1 MVFQTELREKR
12 CYTVIDLSALKENL
26 ITAKK
31 LLSPEMKVI
40 GVVKANSYGLGSVR
54 VAKAIQDE
62 VWGFAV
68 ATYTEAVELQD
79 AGIQKPILI
88 LSMIPEV
95 CYGSCI
101 ERDIRPTFYDDD
113 NLKRFGEK
121 AKKLGKTGLY
131 HLAVDTGMT
140 RIGLFPDE
148 SGFLTAKRMAEIPY
162 TRAEGIY
169 THLATMDEEDPQ
181 KAIAQMKAMKN
192 FVERL
197 QSAGLCYEL
206 VHAANSAAMLLR
218 GGFSDEGIFNASRYG
233 ISLYGAYPSEIQAFR
248 KIPIRPVLSWYG
260 RITRIAEVPEG
271 TEVGYGGTYVTERKT
286 RIATVAA
293 GYADGYPRSLSS
305 KGEVLI
311 YGKRARIL
319 GRICMDQFM
328 VDVSEIPEAAS
339 GEFAVLVGKDG
350 PEEITVEELSE
361 RSGRFPYELFSLI
374 TPRVTRIYKE

>member
-1 MVFQTELREKR
+1 
-12 CYTVIDLSALKENL
+12 
-26 ITAKK
+26 
-31 LLSPEMKVI
+31 
-40 GVVKANSYGLGSVR
+40 
-54 VAKAIQDE
+54 
-62 VWGFAV
+62 
-68 ATYTEAVELQD
+68 
-79 AGIQKPILI
+79 
-88 LSMIPEV
+88 
-95 CYGSCI
+95 
-101 ERDIRPTFYDDD
+101 
-113 NLKRFGEK
+113 
-121 AKKLGKTGLY
+121 
-131 HLAVDTGMT
+131 
-140 RIGLFPDE
+140 
-148 SGFLTAKRMAEIPY
+148 MAEIPY

-181 KAIAQMKAMKN
+181 KAIAQMKAMKI

-218 GGFSDEGIFNASRYG
+218 GGFSDEGVFNASRYG

-260 RITRIAEVPEG
+260 RITRISDVPEG

-311 YGKRARIL
+311 HGKRARIL

-339 GEFAVLVGKDG
+339 GEFAVLIGKDG